1 MQTIPITRLPKI
13 SAVSKVVSEMLRVSL
28 ADLYSERRYEELC
41 YARFIVW
48 YVARYSL
55 LKSYPMIGRSFNR
68 DHTTIM
74 NGVKK
79 VHRMI
84 ENMEG
89 PYLHHVMEV
98 RARLNLDDEKA
109 LLETIEMW
117 ENSSIMNEN
126 KVLRAFAFTIKRDLE
141 RVKNITAA

>member
-89 PYLHHVMEV
+89 PYLNHVTVV
-98 RARLNLDDEKA
+98 RSRLGLDNEKA